1 MYRRMVVGRRF
12 DAQATALTKQGRL
25 AVYPSSR
32 GQEACQV
39 GGVLA
44 VRDTDWV
51 FPTYRESMALTARG
65 IDPVEVLTLLRGD
78 WHCGYD
84 PTRVHTAPQCTPLA
98 TQCVHA
104 AGLAYGESYQGR
116 DTVAL
121 AFIGDGATSEGDFHE
136 GVNFAAVFKAPVVYF
151 VQNNK
156 YAISVPLSRQT
167 AAPSLAY
174 KGVGYGVPSEQVDGN
189 DPVAVLAVLTRAVEH
204 ARSGKGPFLVEAH
217 TYRMEAHTNA
227 DDASRYRDPDEVE
240 AWRDRDPV
248 ARLETY
254 LRARGVLDDAAVAAI
269 AEEAE
274 AYAADLRE
282 RMNAQPAGRPAQPL
296 RPRLRRADPAAGRA
310 ARAGPRRAGRRP
322 GRGGG
327 RLMATMTMAKAL
339 NAALADAMLD
349 DERVVVF
356 GEDVGQLGGVF
367 RITDGLQARFGD
379 KRCFDTP
386 LAEAGIVGFAV
397 GLAMSGLR
405 PVVEMQFDAFA
416 YPAFEQI
423 ASHVA
428 KLRNRT
434 RGALSVP
441 IVIRVPYAGGIGGV
455 EHHCDSSEAYYA
467 HTPGLK
473 VVTPATVEDAYS
485 LLREAIDDP
494 DPVVFMEPKK
504 LYFSS
509 AEAELPAPH
518 RAVRH
523 GPSSAGP
530 APTPPW
536 SRTARRCPSRW
547 RPPRP
552 PARRAGTWRWST
564 CAPSCR
570 STTPPSPRRCARP
583 AAAW

>member
-1 MYRRMVVGRRF
+1 MRPPHVQEVPAVTTTPQAVRRASPRTRRPATPAAPDPSAGLLPQAEPVRLLDPDGTPLPPRADYPEPPVEALREMYRRMVVGRRF
-12 DAQATALTKQGRL
+12 DTQATALTKQGRL

-39 GGVLA
+39 GATLA

-51 FPTYRESMALTARG
+51 FPTYRESMALVSRG

-189 DPVAVLAVLTRAVEH
+189 DPVAVLAVLTRAVAH
-204 ARSGKGPFLVEAH
+204 ARAGHGPFLVEAH

-227 DDASRYRDPDEVE
+227 DDATRYRDADEVE

-254 LRARGVLDDAAVAAI
+254 LRDRGALDDAAVAAI

-274 AYAADLRE
+274 AYAADLRD
-282 RMNAQPAGRPAQPL
+282 RMNAQPTVDPL
-296 RPRLRRADPAAGRA
+296 SLFDHVYAEPTPQLVEQREQVRAELAA
-310 ARAGPRRAGRRP
+310 ARDEEG
-322 GRGGG
+322 
-327 RLMATMTMAKAL
+327 
-339 NAALADAMLD
+339 DA
-349 DERVVVF
+349 
-356 GEDVGQLGGVF
+356 
-367 RITDGLQARFGD
+367 
-379 KRCFDTP
+379 
-386 LAEAGIVGFAV
+386 
-397 GLAMSGLR
+397 
-405 PVVEMQFDAFA
+405 
-416 YPAFEQI
+416 
-423 ASHVA
+423 
-428 KLRNRT
+428 
-434 RGALSVP
+434 
-441 IVIRVPYAGGIGGV
+441 
-455 EHHCDSSEAYYA
+455 
-467 HTPGLK
+467 
-473 VVTPATVEDAYS
+473 
-485 LLREAIDDP
+485 
-494 DPVVFMEPKK
+494 
-504 LYFSS
+504 
-509 AEAELPAPH
+509 
-518 RAVRH
+518 
-523 GPSSAGP
+523 
-530 APTPPW
+530 
-536 SRTARRCPSRW
+536 
-547 RPPRP
+547 
-552 PARRAGTWRWST
+552 
-564 CAPSCR
+564 
-570 STTPPSPRRCARP
+570 
-583 AAAW
+583 